1 MQQNEAEKSGK
12 KAGSPNSAFF
22 YAAVYGR
29 IAVLKKEQ
37 TRTNKRNLTM
47 SNAPKTVLAIH
58 DLPGFGRAALSVI
71 VPVLSC
77 LGVQA
82 VALPTAVLSTHTGG
96 LGTPAKLSNPGYG
109 PAALAHYQ
117 RLGLRFDC
125 IYSGYLADPTQ
136 AKLVEQAFE
145 LWPRALKVV
154 DPVLGD
160 GGRLYKGLGADM
172 VPAMYNLCSK
182 ANLIVPNVTEAALL
196 LGDPL
201 PGVGSS
207 EQAAEQAARLTR
219 IAPQVAV
226 TGGTGL
232 SDGRCIGCVRAARGG
247 QGYSVKTPLIPRM
260 YHGTGDIFGA
270 VLVGRILQGNVPQ
283 AAVQA
288 AAAFVSECI
297 RQTPEGTDERLGV
310 WLEAALPKLMQQ

>member
-1 MQQNEAEKSGK
+1 
-12 KAGSPNSAFF
+12 
-22 YAAVYGR
+22 
-29 IAVLKKEQ
+29 
-37 TRTNKRNLTM
+37 M

-219 IAPQVAV
+219 IAPQVVV
-226 TGGTGL
+226 TGVTGL
-232 SDGRCIGCVRAARGG
+232 SDGRCIGCVGAARGG
-247 QGYSVKTPLIPRM
+247 QGYSVKTPLIFSVRCWWGAFCRATCPRPPC
-260 YHGTGDIFGA
+260 
-270 VLVGRILQGNVPQ
+270 R
-283 AAVQA
+283 
-288 AAAFVSECI
+288 
-297 RQTPEGTDERLGV
+297 RQLRS
-310 WLEAALPKLMQQ
+310 

>member
-71 VPVLSC
+71 VPVRSC

-160 GGRLYKGLGADM
+160 GGRLYKGL

-219 IAPQVAV
+219 IAPQVVV
-226 TGGTGL
+226 TGVTGL
-232 SDGRCIGCVRAARGG
+232 SDGRCIGCVGAARGG

>member
-109 PAALAHYQ
+109 PAALALYQ

-125 IYSGYLADPTQ
+125 FYSGYLADPTQ

-219 IAPQVAV
+219 IAPQVVV
-226 TGGTGL
+226 TGVTGL
-232 SDGRCIGCVRAARGG
+232 SDGRCIGCVGAARGG

>member
-1 MQQNEAEKSGK
+1 
-12 KAGSPNSAFF
+12 
-22 YAAVYGR
+22 
-29 IAVLKKEQ
+29 
-37 TRTNKRNLTM
+37 M
-47 SNAPKTVLAIH
+47 SSAPKTVLAIH

-117 RLGLRFDC
+117 RLGLKFDC
-125 IYSGYLADPTQ
+125 IYSGYLADSSQ

-145 LWPRALKVV
+145 LWPHALKVV

-172 VPAMYNLCSK
+172 VPAMYSLCSK
-182 ANLIVPNVTEAALL
+182 ADLIVPNVTEAAFL

-219 IAPQVAV
+219 IAPQVVV
-226 TGGTGL
+226 TGVTGI
-232 SDGRCIGCVRAARGG
+232 SGGRCIGCVGAARGG
-247 QGYSVKTPLIPRM
+247 QGYAVKTPLIPRM

-310 WLEAALPKLMQQ
+310 WLEAALPKLMQR

>member
-1 MQQNEAEKSGK
+1 
-12 KAGSPNSAFF
+12 
-22 YAAVYGR
+22 
-29 IAVLKKEQ
+29 
-37 TRTNKRNLTM
+37 M

-77 LGVQA
+77 LGIRA

-219 IAPQVAV
+219 IAPQVVV
-226 TGGTGL
+226 TGVTGL
-232 SDGRCIGCVRAARGG
+232 SDGRCIGCVGAARGG

>member
-1 MQQNEAEKSGK
+1 
-12 KAGSPNSAFF
+12 
-22 YAAVYGR
+22 
-29 IAVLKKEQ
+29 
-37 TRTNKRNLTM
+37 M

-58 DLPGFGRAALSVI
+58 DLPGFGRAALAVI

-117 RLGLRFDC
+117 RLGLKFDC
-125 IYSGYLADPTQ
+125 IYSGYLADSSQ

-145 LWPRALKVV
+145 LWPHALKVV

-172 VPAMYNLCSK
+172 VPAMYSLCSK
-182 ANLIVPNVTEAALL
+182 ADLIVPNVTEAALL

-219 IAPQVAV
+219 IAPQVVV
-226 TGGTGL
+226 TGVTGL
-232 SDGRCIGCVRAARGG
+232 SGGRCIGCVGAARGG
-247 QGYSVKTPLIPRM
+247 QGYAVKTPLIPRM

-297 RQTPEGTDERLGV
+297 RQTPEGADERLGV

>member
-1 MQQNEAEKSGK
+1 
-12 KAGSPNSAFF
+12 
-22 YAAVYGR
+22 
-29 IAVLKKEQ
+29 
-37 TRTNKRNLTM
+37 M

-125 IYSGYLADPTQ
+125 IYAGYLADPNQ

-145 LWPRALKVV
+145 LWPQAYKVV

-160 GGRLYKGLGADM
+160 AGRLYRGVGAEM
-172 VPAMYNLCSK
+172 VPAMYDLCRK
-182 ANLIVPNVTEAALL
+182 ADLILPNGTEAALL

-201 PGVGSS
+201 PGVASA
-207 EQAAEQAARLTR
+207 EQAAAQAARLTR
-219 IAPQVAV
+219 IAPQVVV
-226 TGGTGL
+226 TGVTGL
-232 SDGRCIGCVRAARGG
+232 ADGRCIGCGGAARGG
-247 QGYSVKTPLIPRM
+247 QGALVKTPLIPRF

-288 AAAFVSECI
+288 AAAFVAECI
-297 RQTPEGTDERLGV
+297 RQTPEGADERLGV
-310 WLEAALPKLMQQ
+310 WLEAALPKLMTQ

>member
-1 MQQNEAEKSGK
+1 
-12 KAGSPNSAFF
+12 
-22 YAAVYGR
+22 
-29 IAVLKKEQ
+29 
-37 TRTNKRNLTM
+37 M

-109 PAALAHYQ
+109 PAALAHYR

-125 IYSGYLADPTQ
+125 IYSGYLSDPTQ

-145 LWPRALKVV
+145 LWPQALKVV

-160 GGRLYKGLGADM
+160 GGRLYKGLGAEM
-172 VPAMYNLCSK
+172 VPAMYSLCSK
-182 ANLIVPNVTEAALL
+182 ADLITPNVTEAALL

-201 PGVGSS
+201 PGVGSA
-207 EQAAEQAARLTR
+207 EQAAEQTARLTR
-219 IAPQVAV
+219 IVPQVVV
-226 TGGTGL
+226 TGVA
-232 SDGRCIGCVRAARGG
+232 DGRSIGCVGAARGG
-247 QGYSVKTPLIPRM
+247 QGYFVKTPLIPRM

-288 AAAFVSECI
+288 AAAFVADCI
-297 RQTPEGTDERLGV
+297 RMTPEGADERLGV
-310 WLEAALPKLMQQ
+310 WLEAALPKLMTQ

>member
-1 MQQNEAEKSGK
+1 
-12 KAGSPNSAFF
+12 
-22 YAAVYGR
+22 
-29 IAVLKKEQ
+29 
-37 TRTNKRNLTM
+37 M

-82 VALPTAVLSTHTGG
+82 VALPTAVPSTHTGG

-125 IYSGYLADPTQ
+125 IYAGYLADPNQ

-145 LWPRALKVV
+145 LWPQAYKVV

-160 GGRLYKGLGADM
+160 AGRLYRGVGAEM
-172 VPAMYNLCSK
+172 VPAMYDLCRK
-182 ANLIVPNVTEAALL
+182 ADLILPNGTEAALL

-201 PGVGSS
+201 PGVGSA
-207 EQAAEQAARLTR
+207 EQAAAQAARLTR
-219 IAPQVAV
+219 IAPQVVV
-226 TGGTGL
+226 TGVTGL
-232 SDGRCIGCVRAARGG
+232 ADGRCIGCVGAARGG
-247 QGYSVKTPLIPRM
+247 QGYLVKTPLIPRL

-288 AAAFVSECI
+288 AAAFVAECI
-297 RQTPEGTDERLGV
+297 RQTPEGADERLGV
-310 WLEAALPKLMQQ
+310 WLEAALPKLMTQ

>member
-71 VPVLSC
+71 VPVLST
-77 LGVQA
+77 LGVQT

-201 PGVGSS
+201 PGVGSN

-219 IAPQVAV
+219 IAPQVVV
-226 TGGTGL
+226 TGVTGL
-232 SDGRCIGCVRAARGG
+232 SDGRCIGCVGAARGG

>member
-207 EQAAEQAARLTR
+207 EQAARLTR
-219 IAPQVAV
+219 IAPQVVV
-226 TGGTGL
+226 TGVTGL
-232 SDGRCIGCVRAARGG
+232 SDGRCIGCVGAARGG